1 MLSELIQ
8 RSMVKCKYMSVNIS
22 RQTVN
27 YVDAS
32 GVLHILRKLKQLNVE
47 MALFHTHY
55 KVWKMYL
62 LFININLLDTLPFTF
77 LLTIFN

>member
-1 MLSELIQ
+1 
-8 RSMVKCKYMSVNIS
+8 MSVNIS